1 MEKFIAQTEK
11 YTIWQIGTENLYE
24 LADFVVRENYKH
36 HVGHYTSEDIQNEI
50 ALVYQEELL
59 YADTSIVFLVR
70 DLEGRTIGS
79 IRIFRWDRHQTLP
92 IQKLFGINP
101 LTSIHAEEEY
111 SYWHIGRFAI
121 DSFAGISTLTLF
133 KQLMI
138 YAIHPIV
145 QTEQSYMV
153 AETDS
158 KLLKVMNA
166 LGIQTT
172 QLGESLNYLASE
184 TIPVCSSRE
193 GLIPFYNRYKGL
205 RVVS

>member
-79 IRIFRWDRHQTLP
+79 IRIFKWDRHQTLP

-101 LTSIHAEEEY
+101 LTSIHAEVA
-111 SYWHIGRFAI
+111 HR
-121 DSFAGISTLTLF
+121 SFCHRLLCGNLHT
-133 KQLMI
+133 
-138 YAIHPIV
+138 HP
-145 QTEQSYMV
+145 
-153 AETDS
+153 
-158 KLLKVMNA
+158 
-166 LGIQTT
+166 
-172 QLGESLNYLASE
+172 
-184 TIPVCSSRE
+184 
-193 GLIPFYNRYKGL
+193 F
-205 RVVS
+205 